1 MRKALLLSLLLAL
14 APAARAA
21 GAGAEP
27 FNFLFLDADARPV
40 GMGGAYTA
48 LVGDANS
55 LLYNPAG
62 LARVV
67 GHEASFMHNQHF
79 REITQE
85 YAAYA
90 SRWGFGANLN
100 ALQFGNTGRT
110 TYANPTGGGLGSVGM
125 SSLALG
131 AGYGRELTEGL
142 RVGAG
147 VKLIRETIANV
158 TAQGYALDLGVQK
171 DVALLPG
178 LSLGAAMQN
187 IGPAVRYQ
195 RDSEK
200 LPLNTR
206 LGAAYAFRFLG
217 AAHTAAFDMSKT
229 RSESPVFAAGLET
242 LAAGVLPVRFGFNTR
257 NDAGPGV
264 SAGVGW
270 RGESFGLD
278 YAFVP
283 YGELGMGHRFS
294 VAVRWGKEVDRDVE
308 VETRSRQAER
318 RRDNPNTR
326 FASANRLL
334 AAGQV
339 SAARRELDLGKAL
352 LAPGDR
358 RIVLYYQKS
367 GEASL
372 LEDETDEA
380 REYFLSAIREARRI
394 GTTGPAVAGS
404 YIGLAQCYEAL
415 GNPAGA
421 SSSYTKAL
429 EVEPSEEQVSEI
441 REAVR
446 RLNGRPTKKR

>member
-1 MRKALLLSLLLAL
+1 MRPALLLSLLLAL

-100 ALQFGNTGRT
+100 ALRFGKTGRT
-110 TYANPTGGGLGSVGM
+110 TYSNPGGGGLSSVDM
-125 SSLALG
+125 NSLALG
-131 AGYGRELTEGL
+131 AGYGREVTPGL
-142 RVGAG
+142 RAGAG
-147 VKLIRETIANV
+147 VKLIRESIAGV
-158 TAQGYALDLGVQK
+158 TAQGYALDLGVQH
-171 DVALLPG
+171 DVAFLPG
-178 LSLGAAMQN
+178 LALGAAVQN

-200 LPLNTR
+200 LPMNTR
-206 LGAAYAFRFLG
+206 FGGAYAFRLLG
-217 AAHTAAFDMSKT
+217 AAHTAALDVSKT
-229 RSESPVFAAGLET
+229 RSESPVVAAGLET

-264 SAGVGW
+264 TAGIGW

-294 VAVRWGKEVDRDVE
+294 VTVRWGQEVEREDDA
-308 VETRSRQAER
+308 ETRSRQAER

-334 AAGQV
+334 ASGQV

-372 LEDETDEA
+372 LEAETDEA
-380 REYFLSAIREARRI
+380 REYFLTAIREARRI
-394 GTTGPAVAGS
+394 GTTGPAVAG
-404 YIGLAQCYEAL
+404 
-415 GNPAGA
+415 
-421 SSSYTKAL
+421 
-429 EVEPSEEQVSEI
+429 
-441 REAVR
+441 
-446 RLNGRPTKKR
+446 